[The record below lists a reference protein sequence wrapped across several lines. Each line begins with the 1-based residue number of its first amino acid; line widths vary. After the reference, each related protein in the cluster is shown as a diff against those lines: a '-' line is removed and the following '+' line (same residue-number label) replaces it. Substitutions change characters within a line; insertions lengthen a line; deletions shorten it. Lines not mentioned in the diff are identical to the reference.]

1 MQRLTLDYHADLQFD
16 PAFAIR
22 GLHYGRNMRYFFS
35 QRCLSHMRYGTLDF
49 NKGWLMKIDSI
60 ANIQLNTVHGNDS
73 ENIKNQD

>member
-1 MQRLTLDYHADLQFD
+1 
-16 PAFAIR
+16 
-22 GLHYGRNMRYFFS
+22 
-35 QRCLSHMRYGTLDF
+35 MRYGTLDF